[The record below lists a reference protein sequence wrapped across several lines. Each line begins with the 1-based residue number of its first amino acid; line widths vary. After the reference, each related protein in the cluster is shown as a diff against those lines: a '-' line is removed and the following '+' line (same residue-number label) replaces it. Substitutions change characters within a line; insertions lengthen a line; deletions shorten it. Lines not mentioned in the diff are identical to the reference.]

1 MRPPLLIKNA
11 LRIATMD
18 DAGTELKDADV
29 LIRGRVI
36 VAVGKGLEEDG
47 ARVLDARGCVVIPG
61 MVNTHHHLCQT
72 LTRATPAAQDAKLFD
87 WLVYHYT
94 VWRHLTPEYA
104 ALGAQVGLGELLLTG
119 CTTST
124 DHTYLYPRGL
134 TGLVDAQIEAA
145 KALGIRFHPT
155 RGSMSVGSSHGGLP
169 PDDCTQAEEEILRDG
184 ERLVKEYHDNGPY
197 AMTRVGLAPC
207 APFSVSPELMKET
220 AAQAKKWGVRV
231 HTHLCETLDEEAY
244 CLEKYKLRPVDFI
257 ESLGW
262 MDSNVWLAH
271 MVHVGDDEI
280 KRLAKAKVGI
290 AHCPSSNF
298 RLGSGVPPVRKYMDA
313 GVPVGL
319 AVDGSASNDTSDM
332 LGEARQAMLVHRVK
346 SGVSS
351 MPARDALRLATRG
364 GAAVVGT
371 GRHRLARRRQGRRRR
386 RLRRQPARLR
396 GLGRG
401 PGRRAAVLRR
411 VAPREVDD
419 RQRPRRRRGRPPGQ
433 RRRGRPHAPRQR
445 RLPRPPA
452 QSRRDR
458 LGVGLSA
465 VDGRAHQ

>member
-11 LRIATMD
+11 LRVVVMD
-18 DAGTELKDADV
+18 DAGTEYSGADV

-36 VAVGKGLEEDG
+36 VSVGKNLEEHG
-47 ARVLDARGCVVIPG
+47 AQVLDARGCVVIPG
-61 MVNTHHHLCQT
+61 MINTHHHLCQT

-87 WLVYHYT
+87 WLTYHYT

-104 ALGAQVGLGELLLTG
+104 ALGATVGLGELLLTG

-145 KALGIRFHPT
+145 KTLGIRFHPT
-155 RGSMSVGSSHGGLP
+155 RGSMSVGSSQGGLP

-184 ERLVKEYHDNGPY
+184 QRLVKAYHDNGPY

-207 APFSVSPELMKET
+207 APFSVSPSLMKET
-220 AAQAKKWGVRV
+220 AAEAKKWGVRM

-244 CLEKYKLRPVDFI
+244 CLERYGLRPIDFI

-262 MDSNVWLAH
+262 MDANVWLAH
-271 MVHVGDDEI
+271 MVHVNENEI
-280 KRLAKAKVGI
+280 ARLAKAKVGI

-298 RLGSGVPPVRKYMDA
+298 RLGSGVPPVRQYLDA
-313 GVPVGL
+313 GVNVGL

-346 SGVSS
+346 SGVGS

-364 GAAVVGT
+364 GAAVIGRDDVGQLSA
-371 GRHRLARRRQGRRRR
+371 GK
-386 RLRRQPARLR
+386 
-396 GLGRG
+396 
-401 PGRRAAVLRR
+401 AAD
-411 VAPREVDD
+411 VAIFDV
-419 RQRPRRRRGRPPGQ
+419 
-433 RRRGRPHAPRQR
+433 
-445 RLPRPPA
+445 
-452 QSRRDR
+452 DR
-458 LGVGLSA
+458 LDYAGSA
-465 VDGRAHQ
+465 GDPVAALLFCGASHRAKWTIVNGKIVVENGRLVNADESQVTRDANAACLDLLRKAGAVA

>member
-11 LRIATMD
+11 LRVVTMD
-18 DAGTELKDADV
+18 DVGTELNDADV

-36 VAVGKGLEEDG
+36 VAVGKDLEAEG
-47 ARVLDARGCVVIPG
+47 ADILDARGCVVIPG
-61 MVNTHHHLCQT
+61 MINTHHHLVQT

-87 WLVYHYT
+87 WLTYHYT
-94 VWRHLTPEYA
+94 VWRHLTPETA
-104 ALGAQVGLGELLLTG
+104 GLGATVGLGELLLTG

-145 KALGIRFHPT
+145 KTLGIRFHPT
-155 RGSMSVGSSHGGLP
+155 RGSMSVGSSKGGLP

-184 ERLVKEYHDNGPY
+184 ERLVKAYHDNGPY
-197 AMTRVGLAPC
+197 SMLRMGLAPC

-220 AAQAKKWGVRV
+220 AAQAKKWGVRM

-244 CLEKYKLRPVDFI
+244 CLERYGVRPIDFI

-271 MVHVGDDEI
+271 MVHVNDDEI

-298 RLGSGVPPVRKYMDA
+298 RLGSGVPPVRKYLDA
-313 GVPVGL
+313 GIQVGL

-346 SGVSS
+346 SGVAS

-364 GAAVVGT
+364 GAAVVGRDDI
-371 GRHRLARRRQGRRRR
+371 GQLSAGK
-386 RLRRQPARLR
+386 
-396 GLGRG
+396 
-401 PGRRAAVLRR
+401 AAD
-411 VAPREVDD
+411 VAIFDV
-419 RQRPRRRRGRPPGQ
+419 
-433 RRRGRPHAPRQR
+433 
-445 RLPRPPA
+445 
-452 QSRRDR
+452 DR
-458 LGVGLSA
+458 LDYAGSA
-465 VDGRAHQ
+465 GDPVASLLFCGASHRTKWTIVNGKIVVKDGQLVNADEKTVTRDANAACLDLLRKAGAIA

>member
-11 LRIATMD
+11 LRVVTMD
-18 DAGTELKDADV
+18 DAGTELADADV

-36 VAVGKGLEEDG
+36 VSVGKNLEEDG
-47 ARVLDARGCVVIPG
+47 AQVLDARGCVVIPG
-61 MVNTHHHLCQT
+61 MINTHHHLCQT

-94 VWRHLTPEYA
+94 VWRHLTPETA
-104 ALGAQVGLGELLLTG
+104 GLGAMVGLGELLLTG

-145 KALGIRFHPT
+145 KTLGIRFHPT
-155 RGSMSVGSSHGGLP
+155 RGSMSVGSSNGGLP

-184 ERLVKEYHDNGPY
+184 ERLVKAYHDNGPY

-220 AAQAKKWGVRV
+220 AAQAKKWGVRM

-244 CLEKYKLRPVDFI
+244 CLEKYKLRPIDFI

-271 MVHVGDDEI
+271 MVHVNDDEI

-298 RLGSGVPPVRKYMDA
+298 RLGSGVPPVRKYIDA

-346 SGVSS
+346 SGVAS

-364 GAAVVGT
+364 GASVVGRDDI
-371 GRHRLARRRQGRRRR
+371 GQISAGKAADLAIFD
-386 RLRRQPARLR
+386 
-396 GLGRG
+396 
-401 PGRRAAVLRR
+401 V
-411 VAPREVDD
+411 
-419 RQRPRRRRGRPPGQ
+419 
-433 RRRGRPHAPRQR
+433 
-445 RLPRPPA
+445 
-452 QSRRDR
+452 DR
-458 LGVGLSA
+458 LDYAGSA
-465 VDGRAHQ
+465 GDPVASLLFCGTSHRTKWTVVNGKIVVADGRLVNADEKTITRDANAACLDLLRKAGAIA

>member
-11 LRIATMD
+11 RRVVTMD
-18 DAGTELKDADV
+18 DAGTELSDADV

-61 MVNTHHHLCQT
+61 LVNTHHHLCQT

-87 WLVYHYT
+87 WLVYHYK

-145 KALGIRFHPT
+145 RSLGIRFHPT
-155 RGSMSVGSSHGGLP
+155 RGSMSVGSSKGGLP

-184 ERLVKEYHDNGPY
+184 ERLVKEYHDGGAY

-220 AAQAKKWGVRV
+220 AAQAKRWGVRM

-244 CLEKYKLRPVDFI
+244 CLEKYKLRPIDFV

-262 MDSNVWLAH
+262 LDSNVWLAH
-271 MVHVGDDEI
+271 MVHVNDDEI
-280 KRLAKAKVGI
+280 RRLAKAKVGV
-290 AHCPSSNF
+290 AHCPSSNL
-298 RLGSGVPPVRKYMDA
+298 RLGSGVPPVRKYLDA
-313 GVPVGL
+313 GVAVGL

-364 GAAVVGT
+364 GAAV
-371 GRHRLARRRQGRRRR
+371 
-386 RLRRQPARLR
+386 
-396 GLGRG
+396 LGRDDAG
-401 PGRRAAVLRR
+401 SLAAGKAADVAVFDVERLDYAGSAGDPAASLLFCGASHRTKWTIVNGHVVVEDGRLVNADEGDLTRRANAACLDLLRK
-411 VAPREVDD
+411 A
-419 RQRPRRRRGRPPGQ
+419 G
-433 RRRGRPHAPRQR
+433 A
-445 RLPRPPA
+445 
-452 QSRRDR
+452 
-458 LGVGLSA
+458 SA
-465 VDGRAHQ
+465 

>member
-11 LRIATMD
+11 LRVATMD
-18 DAGTELKDADV
+18 DAGTELADADI
-29 LIRGRVI
+29 LIKGRVI
-36 VAVGKGLEEDG
+36 LAVGKDLEAPDD
-47 ARVLDARGCVVIPG
+47 AQVLDARGCVVIPG

-87 WLVYHYT
+87 WLVYHYQ

-145 KALGIRFHPT
+145 RSLGIRFSPT
-155 RGSMSVGSSHGGLP
+155 RGSMSVGVSKGGLP
-169 PDDCTQAEEEILRDG
+169 PDDCTESEEEILRDG
-184 ERLVKEYHDNGPY
+184 ERLIKEHHDKGPY
-197 AMTRVGLAPC
+197 GMIQIGLAPC
-207 APFSVSPELMKET
+207 APFSVSTDLMKET
-220 AAQAKKWGVRV
+220 AAQAKKWGVRM

-244 CLEKYKLRPVDFI
+244 CLEKYKLRPIDFI

-271 MVHVGDDEI
+271 MVHVSDDEI

-290 AHCPSSNF
+290 AHCPSSNL
-298 RLGSGVPPVRKYMDA
+298 RLGSGVPPVRKYLDA
-313 GVPVGL
+313 GVAVGL

-346 SGVSS
+346 SGVAS
-351 MPARDALRLATRG
+351 MPAREALRMATRG
-364 GAAVVGT
+364 GAAVVGRDDI
-371 GRHRLARRRQGRRRR
+371 GMIAAGKAADLAIFDVNRLDYAGSAGDPVASLLFCGAGHRTKWTIVNGHIVVENGVLKNLDEGETTRKAN
-386 RLRRQPARLR
+386 
-396 GLGRG
+396 
-401 PGRRAAVLRR
+401 AACLDLLKK
-411 VAPREVDD
+411 A
-419 RQRPRRRRGRPPGQ
+419 G
-433 RRRGRPHAPRQR
+433 AI
-445 RLPRPPA
+445 A
-452 QSRRDR
+452 
-458 LGVGLSA
+458 
-465 VDGRAHQ
+465 

>member
-11 LRIATMD
+11 RRVVTMD
-18 DAGTELKDADV
+18 DAGTEYSDADV

-36 VAVGKGLEEDG
+36 VAVGKDLSEDG
-47 ARVLDARGCVVIPG
+47 AQVLDARGCVVIPG
-61 MVNTHHHLCQT
+61 MINTHHHLCQT
-72 LTRATPAAQDAKLFD
+72 LTRATPGAQDAKLFD
-87 WLVYHYT
+87 WLVYHYS

-104 ALGAQVGLGELLLTG
+104 ALGATVGLGELLLTG

-145 KALGIRFHPT
+145 KTLGIRFHPT
-155 RGSMSVGSSHGGLP
+155 RGSMSVGSSKGGLP

-184 ERLVKEYHDNGPY
+184 ERLVKAYHDPSQY
-197 AMTRVGLAPC
+197 SMTRVGLAPC

-220 AAQAKKWGVRV
+220 ATEAKKWGVRM
-231 HTHLCETLDEEAY
+231 HTHLCETLDEETY
-244 CLEKYKLRPVDFI
+244 CLEKYKLRPIDFI

-271 MVHVGDDEI
+271 MVHVNDDEI

-298 RLGSGVPPVRKYMDA
+298 RLGSGVPPVRKYLDA

-346 SGVSS
+346 SGVAS

-364 GAAVVGT
+364 GAAVVGRDDI
-371 GRHRLARRRQGRRRR
+371 GQLAAGKC
-386 RLRRQPARLR
+386 AD
-396 GLGRG
+396 
-401 PGRRAAVLRR
+401 
-411 VAPREVDD
+411 VAIFDV
-419 RQRPRRRRGRPPGQ
+419 
-433 RRRGRPHAPRQR
+433 
-445 RLPRPPA
+445 
-452 QSRRDR
+452 DR
-458 LGVGLSA
+458 LDYAGSA
-465 VDGRAHQ
+465 GDPVASLLFCGASHRTKWTIVNGKIVVEDGKLVNADEKKVTHDANAACLDLLRKAGAIA

>member
-11 LRIATMD
+11 RRVVTMD
-18 DAGTELKDADV
+18 DAGTELTDADV
-29 LIRGRVI
+29 LIRGRVV
-36 VAVGKGLEEDG
+36 VAVGKDLQEEG
-47 ARVLDARGCVVIPG
+47 AEILDARGCVVIPG

-145 KALGIRFHPT
+145 RSLGIRFHPT
-155 RGSMSVGSSHGGLP
+155 RGSMSVGSSQGGLP

-184 ERLVKEYHDNGPY
+184 ERLVKEYHDGGAY

-220 AAQAKKWGVRV
+220 AAQAKKWGVRM

-244 CLEKYKLRPVDFI
+244 CLERYGLRPIDFI

-271 MVHVGDDEI
+271 MVHVSDAEI
-280 KRLAKAKVGI
+280 ARLAKAKVGI

-298 RLGSGVPPVRKYMDA
+298 RLGSGVPPVRKYLDA

-346 SGVSS
+346 SGVAS
-351 MPARDALRLATRG
+351 MPARDVLRMATRG
-364 GAAVVGT
+364 GAAVVGRDDIGQLAAGKAADLAIFDVDRLDYAGSAGDPVASLLFCGASHRT
-371 GRHRLARRRQGRRRR
+371 KWTIVNGHVVVENGRLMNIDEGAVTRAANAACLDM
-386 RLRRQPARLR
+386 LRRA
-396 GLGRG
+396 G
-401 PGRRAAVLRR
+401 AIA
-411 VAPREVDD
+411 
-419 RQRPRRRRGRPPGQ
+419 
-433 RRRGRPHAPRQR
+433 
-445 RLPRPPA
+445 
-452 QSRRDR
+452 
-458 LGVGLSA
+458 
-465 VDGRAHQ
+465 

>member
-11 LRIATMD
+11 LRVATMD

-36 VAVGKGLEEDG
+36 VSVGKDLSEDG
-47 ARVLDARGCVVIPG
+47 AQVLDARGCVVIPG

-145 KALGIRFHPT
+145 RSLGIRFHPT
-155 RGSMSVGSSHGGLP
+155 RGSMSVGSSKGGLP

-184 ERLVKEYHDNGPY
+184 ERIVKEHHDNGPY

-220 AAQAKKWGVRV
+220 AAQAKKWGVRM

-244 CLEKYKLRPVDFI
+244 CLEKYKLRPIDFI

-271 MVHVGDDEI
+271 MVHVNDDEI
-280 KRLAKAKVGI
+280 RRLSKAKVGV

-298 RLGSGVPPVRKYMDA
+298 RLGSGVPPVRKYLDA

-332 LGEARQAMLVHRVK
+332 LAEARQMMLSHRVK
-346 SGVSS
+346 SGVAS
-351 MPARDALRLATRG
+351 MPARDVLRAATRG
-364 GAAVVGT
+364 GAAVVGRDDIGSIAAGKAADLAIFDVSGLDFAGSAGDPVASLLFCGASHRT
-371 GRHRLARRRQGRRRR
+371 KWTIVNGHVVVENGRLKNVDEADVARR
-386 RLRRQPARLR
+386 AN
-396 GLGRG
+396 
-401 PGRRAAVLRR
+401 AACLDLLKK
-411 VAPREVDD
+411 A
-419 RQRPRRRRGRPPGQ
+419 G
-433 RRRGRPHAPRQR
+433 AI
-445 RLPRPPA
+445 A
-452 QSRRDR
+452 
-458 LGVGLSA
+458 
-465 VDGRAHQ
+465 

>member
-11 LRIATMD
+11 LRVVTMD
-18 DAGTELKDADV
+18 DRGTELTGADV

-36 VAVGKGLEEDG
+36 VAVGKDLDEDG
-47 ARVLDARGCVVIPG
+47 AQVLDARGCVVIPG

-145 KALGIRFHPT
+145 KSLGIRFHPT
-155 RGSMSVGSSHGGLP
+155 RGSMSVGSSKGGLP

-184 ERLVKEYHDNGPY
+184 ERLVKEYHDNGAY
-197 AMTRVGLAPC
+197 AMTRIGLAPC

-220 AAQAKKWGVRV
+220 ASQAKKWGVRM

-244 CLEKYKLRPVDFI
+244 CLEKYKMRPIDFI

-271 MVHVGDDEI
+271 MVHVNDDEI
-280 KRLAKAKVGI
+280 RRLAKANVGI

-298 RLGSGVPPVRKYMDA
+298 RLGSGVPPVRKYLDA

-346 SGVSS
+346 SGVAS

-364 GAAVVGT
+364 GAAV
-371 GRHRLARRRQGRRRR
+371 
-386 RLRRQPARLR
+386 
-396 GLGRG
+396 LGRDDIG
-401 PGRRAAVLRR
+401 SLAAGKAADVAIFDVDRLDYAGSAGDPVASLLFCGASHRATWTVVNGHVVVEDGRLKNVDEAAVTRAANAACLDLLRK
-411 VAPREVDD
+411 A
-419 RQRPRRRRGRPPGQ
+419 G
-433 RRRGRPHAPRQR
+433 AI
-445 RLPRPPA
+445 A
-452 QSRRDR
+452 
-458 LGVGLSA
+458 
-465 VDGRAHQ
+465 